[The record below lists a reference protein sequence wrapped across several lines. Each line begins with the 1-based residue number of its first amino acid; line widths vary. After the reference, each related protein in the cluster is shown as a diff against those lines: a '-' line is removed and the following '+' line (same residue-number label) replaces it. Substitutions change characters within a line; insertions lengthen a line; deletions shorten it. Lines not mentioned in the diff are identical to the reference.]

1 MAILMILILLIHEH
15 CLLSSTPHP
24 HIHTPS
30 AYQPMCYLHMSLKS
44 HNSVFT
50 PTTLVVAVNVSWFLV
65 LTVIISCLFSLPP
78 HFSRIRLHSQ
88 IPDRCI
94 FWRPPLN
101 PLHLATPLKKCVCVS
116 AYVCVCA
123 CVCWGVRNLLETP
136 HVIMLRREVQTA
148 ARFSRKM
155 GDNQTFYFLR
165 VDVGSTWFQGD

>member
-50 PTTLVVAVNVSWFLV
+50 PTTLVVTVNVPWFLV

-94 FWRPPLN
+94 FWRPPFN

-116 AYVCVCA
+116 ARVYVCVFV
-123 CVCWGVRNLLETP
+123 CVCVRV
-136 HVIMLRREVQTA
+136 HVLGGQEL
-148 ARFSRKM
+148 ARNTTCHYVEKRSANCSSF
-155 GDNQTFYFLR
+155 
-165 VDVGSTWFQGD
+165 FQKDGK